1 MLGCKLKGVIQC
13 MEDQVQRHLKSG
25 SVKADGTAFGR
36 NFARDPPDSVKL
48 VAPNI
53 PSLSAAR
60 GLLGGTL

>member
-1 MLGCKLKGVIQC
+1 